1 MQCDKALEALRA
13 DKKKKKGGGDS
24 RRSTTVEHLVRL
36 DMTTP
41 FVNADVQTLLGDAFC
56 PNPTLQGVDDS
67 DRPLPAVAKW

>member
-13 DKKKKKGGGDS
+13 DKKKKGGGDS
-24 RRSTTVEHLVRL
+24 RRPTTVELLVRL

-56 PNPTLQGVDDS
+56 PDPNFQGVDDS
-67 DRPLPAVAKW
+67 DRPLPMVAMW